1 MIAGLCC
8 STSLVIVCLTFS
20 ERETNEWMCWLDWE
34 DLCHWIL
41 LSSPILL
48 VLLWTLFFSIC
59 LRRSVFVWSL
69 PLVRN
74 FCSLSCLYKKIK
86 ASIIGSI
93 SMYPPKVLNSTN
105 YDSLGQF
112 TLQILISRG
121 ANFTLSP
128 FLALLIAYQNKSLI
142 FGLKLLKIET
152 WADLV
157 NKELKDL
164 QMAPVKNVE
173 WGRKDLG

>member
-74 FCSLSCLYKKIK
+74 FCSLSCCTQKKK
-86 ASIIGSI
+86 KNKKKKKKNKTKLGCWLSL
-93 SMYPPKVLNSTN
+93 YPPKVLNSTD
-105 YDSLGQF
+105 YDSLGQI
-112 TLQILISRG
+112 TKSSNS
-121 ANFTLSP
+121 NFL
-128 FLALLIAYQNKSLI
+128 
-142 FGLKLLKIET
+142 
-152 WADLV
+152 
-157 NKELKDL
+157 
-164 QMAPVKNVE
+164 
-173 WGRKDLG
+173 RC

>member
-1 MIAGLCC
+1 
-8 STSLVIVCLTFS
+8 
-20 ERETNEWMCWLDWE
+20 
-34 DLCHWIL
+34 
-41 LSSPILL
+41 
-48 VLLWTLFFSIC
+48 
-59 LRRSVFVWSL
+59 
-69 PLVRN
+69 
-74 FCSLSCLYKKIK
+74 
-86 ASIIGSI
+86 
-93 SMYPPKVLNSTN
+93 MYPPKVLNSTN

-128 FLALLIAYQNKSLI
+128 FLALLIAYQNKSLT